1 MSTADPPLVTGHA
14 AWVALAKPPA
24 GVRCA
29 REQGTVSVAEF
40 AALIRASELNRP
52 HQDTARLAAML
63 ANANLIVTA
72 REDNA
77 SARLIGIARSVT
89 DFVYCCY
96 LSDLATDPAWQGR
109 GIARA
114 LIAETK
120 RIVGPGTTMLLLSA
134 PKPMTYYPRIGMETV
149 RNGFLIRRDA

>member
-1 MSTADPPLVTGHA
+1 MSSTDPSPIDGHD
-14 AWVALAKPPA
+14 AWVALATPPA
-24 GVRCA
+24 GVRFA

-52 HQDTARLAAML
+52 HHDTARLAAML

-77 SARLIGIARSVT
+77 AARLVGIARSVT

-114 LIAETK
+114 LIGETK
-120 RIVGPGTTMLLLSA
+120 RIVGPGTTLLLLSA
-134 PKPMTYYPRIGMETV
+134 PKPMTYYPRIGMTTV
-149 RNGFLIRRDA
+149 RNGFVIRRDS